1 VSRNGECPH
10 GNPVDKVQHENKV
23 DGRVWTLEIRPLTC
37 RACVEAVET
46 ENANVLLERYVVG
59 EDSAK

>member
-1 VSRNGECPH
+1 MSRNGECPH
-10 GNPVDKVQHENKV
+10 GNPVDRFQVEEC
-23 DGRVWTLEIRPLTC
+23 DGRTWTQEMRPLTC
-37 RACVEAVET
+37 KPCVEAVEQ